1 LTPGHS
7 WRIWH
12 VDRSCFREI
21 TAFGRLPLALTLLAA
36 ATSVAPARDGS
47 PARSGSLDGGQT
59 PGRGASI
66 YQRLCASCH
75 GAAGQ
80 GVRGKRSEP
89 LTGEKSVE
97 DLSRYIA
104 KSMPEDNPG
113 ACVGEDAD
121 SVARYIFDEFY
132 SPIAQERRK
141 PARVELARLTVAQHR
156 NAIAD
161 LIDSLRVTAKS
172 AEPDGDGGGAAGGG
186 DGGDGS
192 GGPGASAPMHGLRGR
207 YSNSRRPGRQAALDR
222 IDPEVRFDFGAMPPA
237 PGTLDGAGFGGLWD
251 GSLTAFET
259 GEYEIK
265 VRTDHAARLWLNDE
279 KTPLID
285 AWVKSGSDVE
295 YRAPIFLLGGRSYP
309 IRLEFT
315 SRKQGVDDKK
325 KVEEKPIPAFLE
337 LWWKAPGEP
346 AEVIPSR
353 ALSPRR
359 ARELFVVHAPFPP
372 DDRSAG
378 YERGASVSK
387 DWDDAATAAA
397 AEAAD
402 YVVAHL
408 DELSGSRRND
418 ADRDAKAR
426 ETCSRLVALAFRAPL
441 TEEERGTYVDRRFE
455 PGVPIETA
463 VQRVALL
470 ALKSPRFLYPNIGVD
485 SRSPYAAATRLAF
498 ALWDSIPDAALLD
511 AARSQR
517 LLSGDELRR
526 QAERMLDDPR
536 ARAKVRSFFHQWLR
550 LDGATDLSKDAKLF
564 PGFLRGP
571 RRGSEDVARSFPR
584 RGRLGAELRLP
595 RAVSRE
601 RALRQRARL
610 GVLRLRVAGA
620 GAVPGRD
627 AGRPSTLRGAVA
639 SLRALA
645 LRLSGRQLA
654 HPPRRILVRSV
665 LGRALRPPP
674 AAFAPLAPDLH
685 PDLTTRER
693 VELQTRPEACQSCH
707 SAINALGFTL
717 EEFDAVGRFRSEERG
732 KPIDA
737 VGSCQLASGESV
749 PLQGAKELAAFL
761 AGSAEAHRAFV
772 VQLFHYVVKQPVM
785 AYGPRTPETL
795 RELFAAS
802 GFNVRRLLL
811 AIACDLR
818 GPRCGAPRDFA
829 VPRAAAGAR
838 SRESIARS
846 RGRARTPRRGR
857 DAAGSRRRSSSA
869 RGQAR
874 KAIVCPSGVRGG
886 GRGRCRVACRP
897 AGRGHNIPQ
906 VRGLHVMKKMHTKNH
921 PQSITRR
928 RFLER
933 GAAIAA
939 GVASAPFIVPSGVL
953 ASQEKPGANDRVR
966 VGFIGSGHRARLL
979 MDQMPAGAQ
988 IIAISDVFRKRCEE
1002 ALKEKKASWTVYQDY
1017 RKLLESKDI
1026 DAVIVPTTDHARV
1039 LCCNPRLPG
1048 GQGCVRRET
1057 SDSDRERGARP
1068 RCSGAE
1074 AQKDPPGREPAAVHG
1089 DEPLRLRVRAERR
1102 PREAPRSTGLQLH
1115 GPGSLRWAAR
1125 RACARRPRLGHVV
1138 RSYGPQALQLE
1149 SSSRLDG
1156 LPGLLRRR
1164 DDELGSARHRPGAMG
1179 ARRRHDRAGGSVA
1192 GDSRPQR
1199 QSQPPLQERADRQAR
1214 ARERAHGR
1222 RGIYRRARPARDRP
1236 NRFTATPGDLVK
1248 DPPEPQK
1255 AEIWEGPG
1263 WQAKYHI
1270 QNWLD
1275 CLRTRALPVAD
1286 VEIGHRSITV
1296 CHLANIAREVGRK
1309 LRWDPDTE
1317 SILGDE
1323 AASAYLA
1330 RPRRKG
1336 YELPDPA

>member
-1 LTPGHS
+1 MLSRNH
-7 WRIWH
+7 
-12 VDRSCFREI
+12 C
-21 TAFGRLPLALTLLAA
+21 FGRLPLALTLLAA

-47 PARSGSLDGGQT
+47 PARSGSLDGGPT

-192 GGPGASAPMHGLRGR
+192 GGPGASTPMHGLRGR

-397 AEAAD
+397 AETAD

-564 PGFLRGP
+564 PGFSEALVGDLRTSLDLFLDAVVWGP
-571 RRGSEDVARSFPR
+571 SSDFRELFLASGLYANGRVSEFYGFGLPAQAPFQVVTPAAPARF
-584 RGRLGAELRLP
+584 
-595 RAVSRE
+595 
-601 RALRQRARL
+601 
-610 GVLRLRVAGA
+610 GVLSHPYVLSRFAYPDVSS
-620 GAVPGRD
+620 PIH
-627 AGRPSTLRGAVA
+627 RGVF
-639 SLRALA
+639 
-645 LRLSGRQLA
+645 
-654 HPPRRILVRSV
+654 LVRSV

-749 PLQGAKELAAFL
+749 PLHGAKELAAFL

-811 AIACDLR
+811 AIA
-818 GPRCGAPRDFA
+818 
-829 VPRAAAGAR
+829 VTSAG
-838 SRESIARS
+838 
-846 RGRARTPRRGR
+846 
-857 DAAGSRRRSSSA
+857 
-869 RGQAR
+869 
-874 KAIVCPSGVRGG
+874 
-886 GRGRCRVACRP
+886 
-897 AGRGHNIPQ
+897 H
-906 VRGLHVMKKMHTKNH
+906 
-921 PQSITRR
+921 
-928 RFLER
+928 
-933 GAAIAA
+933 
-939 GVASAPFIVPSGVL
+939 GVAPLETLPFPVPPL
-953 ASQEKPGANDRVR
+953 ALGA
-966 VGFIGSGHRARLL
+966 G
-979 MDQMPAGAQ
+979 
-988 IIAISDVFRKRCEE
+988 
-1002 ALKEKKASWTVYQDY
+1002 KASRDP
-1017 RKLLESKDI
+1017 E
-1026 DAVIVPTTDHARV
+1026 
-1039 LCCNPRLPG
+1039 
-1048 GQGCVRRET
+1048 E
-1057 SDSDRERGARP
+1057 ER
-1068 RCSGAE
+1068 
-1074 AQKDPPGREPAAVHG
+1074 
-1089 DEPLRLRVRAERR
+1089 
-1102 PREAPRSTGLQLH
+1102 
-1115 GPGSLRWAAR
+1115 AR
-1125 RACARRPRLGHVV
+1125 RA
-1138 RSYGPQALQLE
+1138 
-1149 SSSRLDG
+1149 
-1156 LPGLLRRR
+1156 
-1164 DDELGSARHRPGAMG
+1164 GAGM
-1179 ARRRHDRAGGSVA
+1179 
-1192 GDSRPQR
+1192 
-1199 QSQPPLQERADRQAR
+1199 
-1214 ARERAHGR
+1214 
-1222 RGIYRRARPARDRP
+1222 
-1236 NRFTATPGDLVK
+1236 
-1248 DPPEPQK
+1248 PPEAAGEAPPPAVK
-1255 AEIWEGPG
+1255 R
-1263 WQAKYHI
+1263 AK
-1270 QNWLD
+1270 L
-1275 CLRTRALPVAD
+1275 
-1286 VEIGHRSITV
+1286 
-1296 CHLANIAREVGRK
+1296 
-1309 LRWDPDTE
+1309 
-1317 SILGDE
+1317 
-1323 AASAYLA
+1323 
-1330 RPRRKG
+1330 
-1336 YELPDPA
+1336 